1 MEEIRFR
8 AVTHED
14 WKGLGGEGIG
24 TDDSGSLT
32 LLSTAKSGKLSLGI
46 LDSGINDCAWHR
58 LAVLAEIPENS
69 CIGFVVRASNDAV
82 SFGQAE
88 EVILRPG
95 DRDALIMGSNRDEIA
110 GRFIDVT
117 VMLERTGSESPILSQ
132 ILFYY
137 PRITYLRYL
146 PAAYQEDEASRKFLE
161 RFLSIFDTDLQ
172 ESEDLITNISSFI
185 DPASA
190 PADFLPW
197 LAKWLELDLYELM
210 GERNRD
216 YLANAVEL
224 YKWKGTARGL
234 KALVEI
240 LTARRCCIR
249 EFGKSIF
256 KSYGMENMLA
266 GSNESSDYSGDCGFS
281 ARNVSLTVDTNSLD
295 PGSIGSFRDRLHYVT
310 DTSSDGLYSSNM
322 VGIYILLVGNEGLPV
337 DRDDL
342 EHIIDSFLPVY
353 VRSRILIVNIEP
365 TRVAHATDLIREKVG
380 VAITKY
386 TNERFGILNIGHA
399 YKDRS
404 SFSVLQSWGA
414 EAGGKSNSKENRTYH
429 RAISGTLMSK
439 TPVA

>member
-1 MEEIRFR
+1 MEEVRFR

-14 WKGLGGEGIG
+14 WRGLGGEGIG
-24 TDDSGSLT
+24 TDDNGSLT
-32 LLSTAKSGKLSLGI
+32 LLSTTKSGKLSLGI
-46 LDSGINDCAWHR
+46 LDSGINDCIWNR
-58 LAVLAEIPENS
+58 LAVLAEIPDNS
-69 CIGFVVRASNDAV
+69 SIGFVIRASNDGTN
-82 SFGQAE
+82 FEQAE

-95 DRDALIMGSNRDEIA
+95 NRDALIMGSNRDEIA
-110 GRFIDVT
+110 GRFIEVT
-117 VMLERTGSESPILSQ
+117 VRLQRTGSKSPILSQ

-161 RFLSIFDTDLQ
+161 RFLSVFETDLQ

-185 DPASA
+185 DLASA

-256 KSYGMENMLA
+256 KSYGKENMLA

-281 ARNVSLTVDTNSLD
+281 ARNVSLTVDTNKLD
-295 PGSIGSFRDRLHYVT
+295 PVEKGSFRDRLHYVMET
-310 DTSSDGLYSSNM
+310 GSDSLYSANI

-353 VRSRILIVNIEP
+353 VRSRIQVVNIEP
-365 TRVAHATDLIREKVG
+365 TRVLHATDLIQEKVG

-386 TNERFGILNIGHA
+386 TNERINALKTRHS

-404 SFSVLQSWGA
+404 SFSVLKSWGA
-414 EAGGKSNSKENRTYH
+414 KAGGTSNSTEDRTYH
-429 RAISGTLMSK
+429 RAISGTLM
-439 TPVA
+439 P